1 MTARHLWRMDRR
13 RFTLSLGAMLAA
25 PTMVRAADAAPLRL
39 LAFGDSL
46 TAGFGLPTAQGF
58 VPRLSKWLADNG
70 APPVRMINAGLSGD
84 TTYGGRVR
92 IGWALRTQPDA
103 VLVELGANDML
114 MGLAPDKAARNL
126 DAIITAAAAG
136 GRPVALL
143 GIHATGDRDFRARWD
158 AMWPELAA
166 RHGVPLVPD
175 LYATIRAAPPA
186 QRPDYL
192 QADRLHASP
201 KGVTSM
207 VELAGPVAL
216 ELLRKAASRRRS

>member
-1 MTARHLWRMDRR
+1 MDRR
-13 RFTLSLGAMLAA
+13 SFTFGLGAAVAA
-25 PTMVRAADAAPLRL
+25 PGFAYAVAPAPVRL

-46 TAGFGLPTAQGF
+46 TAGFGLAPDQGF
-58 VPRLSKWLADNG
+58 VPRLGAWLADHG
-70 APPVRMINAGLSGD
+70 GPPVQMINGGLSGD

-114 MGLAPDKAARNL
+114 MGLGPERAARNL
-126 DAIITAAAAG
+126 DSIIDSAAEG

-143 GIHATGDRDFRARWD
+143 GIHATGDRAFRARWD
-158 AMWPELAA
+158 AMWAEVAA

-175 LYATIRAAPPA
+175 LYATIRAAPVAKRPA
-186 QRPDYL
+186 YL

-201 KGVTSM
+201 KGVATM
-207 VELAGPVAL
+207 VELAGPVVLAL
-216 ELLRKAASRRRS
+216 VQKAAARRRS